1 MSATE
6 KSTEV
11 PETDQTDEQVD
22 DTGTL
27 GSLIGLPLAVFYID
41 KIVSD
46 VIEKIRTIPQE
57 QILPTATF

>member
-27 GSLIGLPLAVFYID
+27 GSLIGLPLAVFYTD

>member
-1 MSATE
+1 MSAKE

-27 GSLIGLPLAVFYID
+27 GSLIGLPLAVFYTD

>member
-1 MSATE
+1 MSAKE

-22 DTGTL
+22 DTGTV
-27 GSLIGLPLAVFYID
+27 GSLIGPPLAVFYTD
-41 KIVSD
+41 KIVSG

-57 QILPTATF
+57 QVLPTATF